1 MKIACIQINP
11 TVGAIQNNIDAIIE
25 QGLAAQKQGAD
36 IIVFPEMVAAGY
48 PPEDL
53 IEREDINRWVA
64 QGLEKIRQAAGD
76 SAWILGHPTRSKE
89 GVFNSASVYHQQQL
103 IGTYHKQQL
112 PNYDVFDDYRNF
124 LAGQKPFQFEFRG
137 QNIVLLIC
145 EDLWHGQTIEDS
157 VNQSS
162 DFIISLNA
170 SPFELGK
177 LERRKALLSEIARRH
192 KVGVIY
198 CNLVGGQ
205 DDLVFDGCSLYSDPE
220 GEMLQIGQAFSES
233 AVIFDTELKIESS
246 TSDFNSL
253 AWPSCEE
260 QWIYDALVLGTRDYV
275 KKNGFKGALLGLS
288 GGIDSALTLCVAA
301 DAIGAEN
308 VRAVMMPYKY
318 TAQMSVE
325 DAKKQ
330 AETLGVQFDIISIQP
345 GVEAFLS
352 MLEPI
357 FKDGAIAANQG
368 TTKDTTEENL
378 QARTR
383 GVTLMAMSNKMGS
396 IVLTTGNKSEMA
408 VGYATLYGDM
418 AGGFAVLKDV
428 LKTKV
433 YKISQYL
440 NRNGEIIPDRVITR
454 PPSAELAPDQ
464 IDQDSLPDYDV
475 LDRIIEG
482 YVEQDLS
489 YNQLIEQG
497 VEPELLKRMQR
508 LIDINEYK
516 RRQSAP
522 GPKVSPRAFG
532 RERRFPITS
541 DLKNIFSCG

>member
-11 TVGAIQNNIDAIIE
+11 TVGAIQNNIDIIIE
-25 QGLAAQKQGAD
+25 QGLAAQEQGAD
-36 IIVFPEMVAAGY
+36 IIVFPEMVVAGY

-53 IEREDINRWVA
+53 IEREDINHWVVE
-64 QGLEKIRQAAGD
+64 GLDRIREASGS
-76 SAWILGHPTRSKE
+76 SAWILGHPTKVKN
-89 GVFNSASVYHQQQL
+89 GVYNSASIYSQKKIL
-103 IGTYHKQQL
+103 GSYHKHRL
-112 PNYDVFDDYRNF
+112 PNHDVFDDYRNF
-124 LAGQKPFQFEFRG
+124 LAGEASLNFKHHG
-137 QNIVLLIC
+137 QNITILIC
-145 EDLWHGQTIEDS
+145 EDLWHQQTVNSS
-157 VNQSS
+157 VDQTT
-162 DFIISLNA
+162 DLIITLNA
-170 SPFELGK
+170 SPFEINK
-177 LERRKALLSEIARRH
+177 VERRKALLTNIAKQH
-192 KVGVIY
+192 DVGILY

-205 DDLVFDGCSLYSDPE
+205 DDLVFDGCSLFCDKQ
-220 GEMLQIGQAFSES
+220 GKIHQVGAAFEES
-233 AVIFDTELKIESS
+233 SAIFDTNLDGNNEISCVTPFL
-246 TSDFNSL
+246 
-253 AWPSCEE
+253 WPECEE
-260 QWIYDALVLGTRDYV
+260 QWIYQALVVGTRDYV
-275 KKNGFKGALLGLS
+275 GKNGFKGALLGLS

-345 GVEAFLS
+345 GVEAFIE
-352 MLEPI
+352 MLDPV
-357 FKDGAIAANQG
+357 FNQNQK
-368 TTKDTTEENL
+368 TEVKSTHKDTTEENL

-383 GVTLMAMSNKMGS
+383 GVTLMAMSNKFGS

-482 YVEQDLS
+482 YVEQDMS
-489 YNQLIEQG
+489 YSALIEQG
-497 VEPELLKRMQR
+497 IEPELLKRMQR

-522 GPKVSPRAFG
+522 GPKVSPHAFG
-532 RERRFPITS
+532 RERRYPITS
-541 DLKNIFSCG
+541 GLKNSFSCG